1 MNYVMDLRKLV
12 GSRPLL
18 LPGTSVLIT
27 DDQDRLLL
35 VERVDTG
42 DWGLPG
48 GLMEPGES
56 FEETGVREVRE
67 ETGLD
72 IRDLELFGVY
82 SGADYYYRY
91 PHGDEIY
98 NVTAAYTARIAG
110 GRPAADGAE
119 TRRLRF
125 FPLDGLPQDILA
137 PELPIVEAFLDR
149 SGRARGRGPRA
160 ARP

>member
-27 DDQDRLLL
+27 DDQGRLLL

-56 FEETGVREVRE
+56 FEETGMREVRE

-72 IRDLELFGVY
+72 IHDLQLFGVY

-98 NVTAAYTARIAG
+98 NVTAAYTARVAG
-110 GRPAADGAE
+110 GRLAADGAE
-119 TRRLRF
+119 TKRLHF
-125 FPLDGLPQDILA
+125 FPLDELPKDILA
-137 PELPIVEAFLDR
+137 PELPIVEAFLHRTGPAAGRDPG
-149 SGRARGRGPRA
+149 SGQP
-160 ARP
+160 